1 MHNASTLAGM
11 AFSQAGLGLNH
22 AIAHQLGGQFHLP
35 HGLANALLLTAVI
48 RFNAGEPRAAKRY
61 ARLARACRFCP
72 PEAGEQEAFQALLTA
87 VETLKQQCA
96 IPTLKGALQEKYPL
110 FLSRIP
116 AMVPAA
122 LADATLRTNPRP
134 VDGAAIAQLL
144 ESLAMSEAI
153 VPLSSIDAAE
163 IRERVRA
170 AGVVGAG
177 GAGFPTHIKLQARV
191 DTVLVNA
198 AECEPM
204 LKVDQQLMAQ
214 QADRLIR
221 GLGYAMTATGAREG
235 IIALKAKYAPAI
247 AALTPR
253 LPEWARLHILPD
265 VYPAGDEVLTIWLA
279 TGRRVPPAALPVSV
293 GVVVNNVQTVLNIAR
308 AVEQGYPVTRRT
320 LTVNGAVARPL
331 TLAVPLGI
339 SLREVLDLAG
349 GATVDDP
356 GFINGGPMMGSL
368 ITSLETP
375 VTKTTGGLLVL
386 PGNHPLIQRR
396 RQDERTLLAI
406 ARTVCEQCRLCTDL
420 CPRHLIGHELSP
432 HLLVRAV
439 NYRQAAT
446 PSLLLSALTCSE
458 CNVCES
464 VAWPGG
470 YFPHAHQPS
479 AET

>member
-1 MHNASTLAGM
+1 M
-11 AFSQAGLGLNH
+11 
-22 AIAHQLGGQFHLP
+22 
-35 HGLANALLLTAVI
+35 
-48 RFNAGEPRAAKRY
+48 
-61 ARLARACRFCP
+61 
-72 PEAGEQEAFQALLTA
+72 
-87 VETLKQQCA
+87 
-96 IPTLKGALQEKYPL
+96 
-110 FLSRIP
+110 
-116 AMVPAA
+116 
-122 LADATLRTNPRP
+122 
-134 VDGAAIAQLL
+134 
-144 ESLAMSEAI
+144 
-153 VPLSSIDAAE
+153 
-163 IRERVRA
+163 
-170 AGVVGAG
+170 
-177 GAGFPTHIKLQARV
+177 

-279 TGRRVPPAALPVSV
+279 TGRRIPPAALPVSV

-464 VAWPGG
+464 VACPVGISPMRINRLLKRELRAKNLRYDGPLRPADEMAKHRLVPVKRLISKLGLDPWYQEAPLTAVEPEVACVTLPLRQHIGISAVPCVAPGERVTRG
-470 YFPHAHQPS
+470 QLLADIPADALGAPVHASIDGLVS
-479 AET
+479 AITEQAITLVRG

>member
-1 MHNASTLAGM
+1 
-11 AFSQAGLGLNH
+11 
-22 AIAHQLGGQFHLP
+22 
-35 HGLANALLLTAVI
+35 
-48 RFNAGEPRAAKRY
+48 
-61 ARLARACRFCP
+61 
-72 PEAGEQEAFQALLTA
+72 
-87 VETLKQQCA
+87 
-96 IPTLKGALQEKYPL
+96 
-110 FLSRIP
+110 
-116 AMVPAA
+116 
-122 LADATLRTNPRP
+122 
-134 VDGAAIAQLL
+134 
-144 ESLAMSEAI
+144 MSEAI

-279 TGRRVPPAALPVSV
+279 TGRRIPPAALPVSV

-368 ITSLETP
+368 ITSS
-375 VTKTTGGLLVL
+375 
-386 PGNHPLIQRR
+386 
-396 RQDERTLLAI
+396 
-406 ARTVCEQCRLCTDL
+406 
-420 CPRHLIGHELSP
+420 RHRSP
-432 HLLVRAV
+432 KPPAACWCSRA
-439 NYRQAAT
+439 T
-446 PSLLLSALTCSE
+446 I
-458 CNVCES
+458 
-464 VAWPGG
+464 
-470 YFPHAHQPS
+470 H
-479 AET
+479 